1 MKRSE
6 DKVVFFI
13 KRAKESY
20 EKGMRGALSKKEVGE
35 HNQLIKLCQQARW
48 EFMVHRQAVGF
59 TIQNYQLV
67 TSLYVIPPM
76 LEE

>member
-1 MKRSE
+1 
-6 DKVVFFI
+6 
-13 KRAKESY
+13 
-20 EKGMRGALSKKEVGE
+20 MRGALSKKEVGE

>member
-1 MKRSE
+1 
-6 DKVVFFI
+6 
-13 KRAKESY
+13 
-20 EKGMRGALSKKEVGE
+20 MRGALSKKEVGE

-76 LEE
+76 LEEWSAIRYCKMDDRLDK